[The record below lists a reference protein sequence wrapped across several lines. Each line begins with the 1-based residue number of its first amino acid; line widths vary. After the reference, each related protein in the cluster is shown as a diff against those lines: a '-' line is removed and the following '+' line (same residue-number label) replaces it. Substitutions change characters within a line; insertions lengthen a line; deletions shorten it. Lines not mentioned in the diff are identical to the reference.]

1 MEKVEEDGTLEREHW
16 NNKMEFVLSV
26 AGEIIGLGNVWRF
39 PYLCYKNGGGAFFIP
54 YLIFLFTCGIPV
66 FFLETALGQYTNQG
80 GITAW
85 RKICPIF
92 EGIGYA
98 SQIIVSLLNV
108 YYIVV
113 LAWALFYLFSSF
125 TPDFPWGSCSHEWNT
140 ENCVEFQKT
149 NDSLNV
155 TSENATSPVIEFW
168 ERRVLKLSDGIQHL
182 GMLRW
187 ELVLCLLLA
196 WIICYFCI
204 WKGVKSTGK
213 VVYFTATFPYLML
226 AVLLI
231 RGVTLPGAAQG
242 IQFYLY
248 PDITRLWDPQVWM
261 DAGTQIFFSFAI
273 CLGCLTALG
282 SYNKY
287 HNNCYRDCIALC
299 VLNSGTSF
307 VAGFAIFSILGFMS
321 QEQGVPISEVAESG
335 PGLAFIAYPRA
346 VVMLPFSPL
355 WACCFFFMVVLLGLD
370 SQFVCVESLV
380 TALVDMYPRVFRKK
394 NRREILILIV
404 SVISFLIGLIMLT
417 EGGMYVFQ
425 LFDYY
430 AASGMCLLFVA
441 IFESFCVAWVY
452 GASRFYDNIEDMI
465 GYKPWPLIK
474 YCWLFFTPAVCMA
487 TFLFSLIKYTPLTYN
502 KKYTYPWWGDAL
514 GWLLALSSM
523 ICIPAW
529 SIYKIRTLKGPL
541 REVSASHNPAFPY
554 RVSLSSMDRKVTVH
568 EDGYPVVSWVPEEGE
583 KGKDQVEDR
592 GQWTNKMEF
601 VLSVAGEIIGL
612 GNVWRFPYLCYKN
625 GGGAFFIPYFIFFFS
640 CGIPVFFLEVALGQY
655 SSQGSVTAW
664 RKICPLLQGIG
675 MASVVIES
683 YLNIYYIIIL
693 AWALFYL
700 FSSFTWELPWTTC
713 SNSWNT
719 GIRVSALKWGLARED
734 EKSEQHNGQANE
746 HCVDFLNHSAATA
759 VNHSENFTSPV
770 MEFWERRVL
779 GITSGIHDLGSLR
792 WELALC
798 LLLAWVICYFCIWKG
813 VKTTGK
819 VVYFT
824 ATFPYL
830 MLVILLIRGVTL
842 PGAYQGIIFYLK
854 PDLLRLKDPQVWMDA
869 GTQIFFSFAIC
880 QGCLTALGSYN
891 KYHNNCYRD
900 SIALCFLNSATSFV
914 AGFVVFS
921 ILGFMSQEQ
930 GIPIS
935 EVAESG
941 PGLAFIAFPKAVT
954 MMPLSQLWSCL
965 FFIMLLFLGLDSQFV
980 CMECLVTA
988 SMDMFP
994 QQLRKSGRRELLILA
1009 VAIVCYLM
1017 GLLLV
1022 TEGGMYI
1029 FQLFDYYASSG
1040 ICLLFLSLFEVI
1052 CIGWV
1057 YGADRFYDN
1066 VEDMIG
1072 YRPWPLVKIS
1082 WLFLTPGLCLATFIF
1097 SLSKYTPLKYNN
1109 VYMYPSWGYSI
1120 GWLLAFSSM
1129 ACVPLFIIITLL
1141 KTQGSFK
1148 KVGGCGGC
1156 HVKKTFEGGLI
1167 QEHIPAPYIG
1177 KPRGYMETLKAF
1189 EEQAPG
1195 ILGS

>member
-1 MEKVEEDGTLEREHW
+1 M
-16 NNKMEFVLSV
+16 
-26 AGEIIGLGNVWRF
+26 
-39 PYLCYKNGGGAFFIP
+39 
-54 YLIFLFTCGIPV
+54 
-66 FFLETALGQYTNQG
+66 
-80 GITAW
+80 
-85 RKICPIF
+85 
-92 EGIGYA
+92 
-98 SQIIVSLLNV
+98 
-108 YYIVV
+108 
-113 LAWALFYLFSSF
+113 
-125 TPDFPWGSCSHEWNT
+125 
-140 ENCVEFQKT
+140 CVT
-149 NDSLNV
+149 V
-155 TSENATSPVIEFW
+155 
-168 ERRVLKLSDGIQHL
+168 
-182 GMLRW
+182 
-187 ELVLCLLLA
+187 
-196 WIICYFCI
+196 
-204 WKGVKSTGK
+204 
-213 VVYFTATFPYLML
+213 
-226 AVLLI
+226 
-231 RGVTLPGAAQG
+231 
-242 IQFYLY
+242 
-248 PDITRLWDPQVWM
+248 
-261 DAGTQIFFSFAI
+261 
-273 CLGCLTALG
+273 
-282 SYNKY
+282 
-287 HNNCYRDCIALC
+287 
-299 VLNSGTSF
+299 
-307 VAGFAIFSILGFMS
+307 
-321 QEQGVPISEVAESG
+321 
-335 PGLAFIAYPRA
+335 
-346 VVMLPFSPL
+346 
-355 WACCFFFMVVLLGLD
+355 
-370 SQFVCVESLV
+370 
-380 TALVDMYPRVFRKK
+380 
-394 NRREILILIV
+394 
-404 SVISFLIGLIMLT
+404 
-417 EGGMYVFQ
+417 
-425 LFDYY
+425 
-430 AASGMCLLFVA
+430 
-441 IFESFCVAWVY
+441 
-452 GASRFYDNIEDMI
+452 
-465 GYKPWPLIK
+465 
-474 YCWLFFTPAVCMA
+474 LFFPHQ
-487 TFLFSLIKYTPLTYN
+487 
-502 KKYTYPWWGDAL
+502 
-514 GWLLALSSM
+514 
-523 ICIPAW
+523 
-529 SIYKIRTLKGPL
+529 
-541 REVSASHNPAFPY
+541 VSASHSPALPY
-554 RVSLSSMDRKVTVH
+554 RASLSSMDRKVAVH

-583 KGKDQVEDR
+583 MMDQKGKDQVKDR

-713 SNSWNT
+713 TNSWNT
-719 GIRVSALKWGLARED
+719 
-734 EKSEQHNGQANE
+734 E
-746 HCVDFLNHSAATA
+746 HCVDFLNHSSARG
-759 VNHSENFTSPV
+759 VSSSENFTSPV

-798 LLLAWVICYFCIWKG
+798 LLLAWIICYFCIWKG
-813 VKTTGK
+813 VKSTGK

-830 MLVILLIRGVTL
+830 MLIILLIRGVTL
-842 PGAYQGIIFYLK
+842 PGAYQGIVFYLK

-994 QQLRKSGRRELLILA
+994 QHSFCQHGCCSSVAGRLGCTLPLCG
-1009 VAIVCYLM
+1009 VCYSFYHSWAWGTSGSLPQ
-1017 GLLLV
+1017 GQEAF
-1022 TEGGMYI
+1022 TSGSH
-1029 FQLFDYYASSG
+1029 LFSHSAGS
-1040 ICLLFLSLFEVI
+1040 
-1052 CIGWV
+1052 
-1057 YGADRFYDN
+1057 GADRFYDN

-1082 WLFLTPGLCLATFIF
+1082 WLFLTPGLCLATFFF

-1129 ACVPLFIIITLL
+1129 ACVPLFIIITFL
-1141 KTQGSFK
+1141 KTQEHPPAHPSDTPTENIPLPTP
-1148 KVGGCGGC
+1148 VT
-1156 HVKKTFEGGLI
+1156 HPQKTSLCPP
-1167 QEHIPAPYIG
+1167 Q
-1177 KPRGYMETLKAF
+1177 
-1189 EEQAPG
+1189 
-1195 ILGS
+1195 